1 MKRNYFITGV
11 VAISLLTGAGAAL
24 AQDKQ
29 GGKRGMGPMMFEFSE
44 VDTNGDGKLSK
55 DEMAAH
61 AKARFDAVDTDG
73 NGKLSA
79 AEMAVAAKKKQEDR
93 RAKMMTKMIERMDAD
108 KDGELSFDEMPGQ
121 QSRADKMFSR
131 LDKDGDGAISEEEL
145 KAAKKKG
152 GKHRG
157 HDRHDKQGKRGS
169 N

>member
-61 AKARFDAVDTDG
+61 AKARFDAADTDG

-79 AEMAVAAKKKQEDR
+79 AEMAAAAKKKQEDR

-145 KAAKKKG
+145 KAAKKMG